1 MKTQDTPGGARRF
14 NALVIEDNRDFA
26 KLFCDLLSVLGGS
39 AQIASSAQA
48 GMEKAAAMPPDIV
61 FCDIGLP
68 GDKNGV
74 DFAREFRQDGRFG
87 NIPVI
92 AVTGLGFQESQAGQ
106 GNDLRSD
113 FHEVF
118 EKPIKFGHLF
128 RVLRNLQLC

>member
-1 MKTQDTPGGARRF
+1 MKTQETTGVARRF

-26 KLFCDLLSVLGGS
+26 KLFCDLLAVLGGS
-39 AQIASSAQA
+39 AEIASSAQA

-74 DFAREFRQDGRFG
+74 DFAREFRQDVRFG
-87 NIPVI
+87 SIPVI
-92 AVTGLGFQESQAGQ
+92 AVTGLDYRACQ
-106 GNDLRSD
+106 GSDLRSD
-113 FHEVF
+113 FHDVF

-128 RVLRNLQLC
+128 RVLRSLQLC